1 MSEKPAKRKRVEIKT
16 SVKKAICQEKVKKP
30 KMSQNDLVNFAKD
43 NFDVTIG
50 RSTIADLLKD
60 SSKWLN
66 ITDTDGNE
74 TRRHHSRF
82 RLLVKTE
89 RETHYSVKQVPHPEN
104 DDKFFFQSKGILC
117 K

>member
-66 ITDTDGNE
+66 ITDTDGNPGRKSKE
-74 TRRHHSRF
+74 KKKRI
-82 RLLVKTE
+82 LKTKL
-89 RETHYSVKQVPHPEN
+89 HLS
-104 DDKFFFQSKGILC
+104 DL
-117 K
+117 

>member
-30 KMSQNDLVNFAKD
+30 KMSQSDLVYFAKD

-50 RSTIADLLKD
+50 RSTIAALLKD

-89 RETHYSVKQVPHPEN
+89 RETHYSVEQVPLLEN
-104 DDKFFFQSKGILC
+104 DDKLC
-117 K
+117 PVKLHSL

>member
-104 DDKFFFQSKGILC
+104 DDKLFFFSQSN
-117 K
+117 